1 MYFVPVNAFSKC
13 TVHPH
18 IDTVLKAMFLT
29 RCIQK
34 SLGERM
40 PGTGTEQTGVGPRDL
55 LSPETGSLV
64 RQLEVRIK
72 ELKGWLRDTELFI
85 FNSCL
90 RKEKEET
97 LYTQKQ
103 LQYFKVPMN
112 IIESAFM
119 DVNGSAEDSW
129 EWDETD
135 ISNNLISVNTE
146 SHDLDK
152 VQSPT
157 SNLTTESLGSA
168 ADNPQFNQY
177 VSGHGSS
184 SYDSILAPPSS
195 SPQIYQVYS
204 LHNVEFFHRP
214 HGPFLKKTPEYP
226 KQPNSLLKSLS
237 KDSSFSSTESLPDL
251 LGGIISVKDG
261 KYVYCGDVARRSESE
276 SGIVSEGDTET
287 TANSEICLLSQFEE
301 PAQCSELKP
310 SLNRARVY
318 SEDTEELIKNADP
331 QVSHKNCTKLSGNK
345 QNSLEEKE
353 RIDGSHQSP
362 FKYENQ
368 SVEIYVNDHESLIE
382 TESEFESHACC
393 AGRDDERLCCALR
406 NDKLFAFLSQGSSL
420 DSLSVAGDLFTSS
433 KDVLHRSTSLE
444 SWLVSGKSTEEFSS
458 QRSLEEF
465 GLSGDSIGEL
475 SKRTLDLLKR
485 LENIQNPSN
494 QKMKRSVSDITL
506 QSNSLKIHPTGQ
518 MSLDIA
524 SSINGDSAAS
534 LTELSSSE
542 DVSLCSEDL
551 AVEKNRIVDSNASF
565 RKHVNHALP
574 DEADVSISMIV
585 NVSCTSACTD
595 DDEDDSDLLSSSTLT
610 LTEEELGIK
619 DDDDDSS
626 IATDDEYIES
636 SFVLG
641 FDYMKNELQNWI
653 KPKISQSREK
663 NEFGLGDELQCG
675 TLSHENITSTST
687 STITVNER
695 RFLSKAA
702 LKLLESNA
710 NGKIDSVRQKDLDIK
725 KKNTQEDPTSYRNQF
740 VDDVENG
747 NVENAQLKGK
757 DDDEEVLREEESIF
771 ISSGEPLKECYET
784 DLVAGCSVDTV
795 AGANYVKCDLLSSPP
810 KEYSLE
816 GQLRGEI
823 PCCSSSRP
831 KMNCHGSSQCT
842 RQMINED
849 STQDSHS
856 TFLMDA
862 EDKNTTTIDSP
873 CCGHYSHVNKE
884 ENNDDDSS
892 VHNFVMEII
901 DMASVA
907 LKNKAQS
914 DPEAASPTPV
924 AKIRDKV
931 LEHSHRPI
939 QLRKGDFY
947 SYLSLSSHDSDCGEV
962 STCSEEKSSTPVPV
976 DLNDGFEVKDGEL
989 LFEPCSEEV
998 YIGPPLCYNR
1008 SNYQRPSASG
1018 ERVSACST
1026 KPQMNDCSLPCNGVD
1041 TVCSANQKAS
1051 SISKGT
1057 TAWSQLECHNEASYL
1072 NPLPCET
1079 LIDTVEC
1086 FSDTKMLESN
1096 ISPVMTKIRDSC
1108 SSTNPLKEE
1117 DSLYI
1122 NPKINCPQIRQFDR
1136 DEKGPASQWKKQKH
1150 VKKGCS
1156 SHQETKSARKQV
1168 GYTFYCMISLYKEIC
1183 LLQCLSKSM
1192 SI

>member
-1 MYFVPVNAFSKC
+1 
-13 TVHPH
+13 
-18 IDTVLKAMFLT
+18 
-29 RCIQK
+29 
-34 SLGERM
+34 
-40 PGTGTEQTGVGPRDL
+40 
-55 LSPETGSLV
+55 
-64 RQLEVRIK
+64 
-72 ELKGWLRDTELFI
+72 
-85 FNSCL
+85 
-90 RKEKEET
+90 
-97 LYTQKQ
+97 
-103 LQYFKVPMN
+103 MN

-146 SHDLDK
+146 SRDLDK

-157 SNLTTESLGSA
+157 SNLTTESLRSA

-184 SYDSILAPPSS
+184 SNDSILAPPSS

-204 LHNVEFFHRP
+204 LHNMEFFHRP

-287 TANSEICLLSQFEE
+287 TANSEISQFEE

-318 SEDTEELIKNADP
+318 SEDTEELTENVDS

-368 SVEIYVNDHESLIE
+368 SAEIYVNDHESLIE

-393 AGRDDERLCCALR
+393 AGRDDERLCCDLR

-458 QRSLEEF
+458 QHSLEEF

-641 FDYMKNELQNWI
+641 LDYMKNELQNWI

-663 NEFGLGDELQCG
+663 NEFSLGDELQCG

-725 KKNTQEDPTSYRNQF
+725 KKNTQEDPTRYRNQF

-757 DDDEEVLREEESIF
+757 DEEEEVLREEESIF

-784 DLVAGCSVDTV
+784 DLVAGCSVGTV
-795 AGANYVKCDLLSSPP
+795 AGANSVKCDLLSSPP

-823 PCCSSSRP
+823 PCYSSSRP

-924 AKIRDKV
+924 AQIRDKV

-1018 ERVSACST
+1018 EHVSASST
-1026 KPQMNDCSLPCNGVD
+1026 KPRMNDCSLPCNGVD

-1057 TAWSQLECHNEASYL
+1057 TARSQLECHNEASYL

-1086 FSDTKMLESN
+1086 FSDTEMLESN

-1136 DEKGPASQWKKQKH
+1136 DEKGPVSQWMKQKH

-1156 SHQETKSARKQV
+1156 SDQETKSARKQV